1 MKRLIS
7 LILVVALLF
16 AFVGCATVN
25 VNVKAPEGKKIY
37 LASKSLVS
45 PEKSKRVFYIF
56 WGLVPVTDNS
66 TVDLLEGYPDGSEV
80 AVSISKKY
88 DWFYYTF
95 GNILTLL
102 TVTYMDVHVQRI
114 K

>member
-25 VNVKAPEGKKIY
+25 VKAPEGKKIY
-37 LASKSLVS
+37 LASKSVVS

-56 WGLVPVTDNS
+56 WGLVPVTNNS
-66 TVDLLEGYPDGSEV
+66 TVDLLSEYPDGSEV
-80 AVSISKKY
+80 AISISKKY

-95 GNILTLL
+95 GTILSLL
-102 TVTYMDVHVQRI
+102 TVTYMDVHVQGI

>member
-25 VNVKAPEGKKIY
+25 VKAPEGKKIY
-37 LASKSLVS
+37 LASKSVVS

-56 WGLVPVTDNS
+56 WGLIPITNNS
-66 TVDLLEGYPDGSEV
+66 TADLLEGYPDGSQV
-80 AVSISKKY
+80 AISISKKY

-95 GNILTLL
+95 GTILTLL
-102 TVTYMDVHVQRI
+102 TVTYMDVHVQEI